1 MAQSEIAET
10 KETVVVNN
18 DDSADRKQS
27 DGNDAAG
34 QSLWLA
40 LSPCRLSTGT
50 GKFWK
55 LYPSWTESKGL
66 PGGGGS
72 RLLGTPKRGWPSQQT
87 ESYKKPPP
95 RSRSSTAAQIIL
107 RDIML
112 LVSNNYCVC

>member
-27 DGNDAAG
+27 DGNDAAE
-34 QSLWLA
+34 QSLRSA
-40 LSPCRLSTGT
+40 LSPCQLSTGT
-50 GKFWK
+50 GELWK

-66 PGGGGS
+66 PGGGS

-87 ESYKKPPP
+87 KSYKNPPP
-95 RSRSSTAAQIIL
+95 RSRSPTLLLLLLL
-107 RDIML
+107 R
-112 LVSNNYCVC
+112 